1 MKLMNILKKFSKDEA
16 GAVTVDWVVL
26 TAAIVG
32 LGLVV
37 MQTVS
42 GGLTDAADSIVA
54 DLDERQFDII
64 RWFSWNAQHLYRHGG
79 ALFFEYI
86 VRRRFGLGEPDQ
98 VAVDAA
104 LISLESDKAAMD
116 VPSPVAGT
124 VVATGTATEWAA
136 GIKITV
142 GPDEAADAILEALT
156 SWGYR

>member
-54 DLDERQFDII
+54 DLD
-64 RWFSWNAQHLYRHGG
+64 
-79 ALFFEYI
+79 
-86 VRRRFGLGEPDQ
+86 
-98 VAVDAA
+98 DA
-104 LISLESDKAAMD
+104 M
-116 VPSPVAGT
+116 T
-124 VVATGTATEWAA
+124 
-136 GIKITV
+136 
-142 GPDEAADAILEALT
+142 EAADIGGAGGGAT
-156 SWGYR
+156 PPATP